1 MKTGLQKKRRTSQ
14 ESSFSK
20 ITPSQMRGI
29 FLTPN
34 KGTSMTNTK
43 AEQQDKKLHLLRR
56 KLQHR
61 QQKIFRRNPD
71 LILDYIYFQY
81 KKLQR
86 AA

>member
-1 MKTGLQKKRRTSQ
+1 MKTWLKKKRRTSQ

-20 ITPSQMRGI
+20 ITPSEMRGI

-34 KGTSMTNTK
+34 ERNKMINTK

-61 QQKIFRRNPD
+61 QQYSFRRNPD
-71 LILDYIYFQY
+71 LMLDYIYTQY